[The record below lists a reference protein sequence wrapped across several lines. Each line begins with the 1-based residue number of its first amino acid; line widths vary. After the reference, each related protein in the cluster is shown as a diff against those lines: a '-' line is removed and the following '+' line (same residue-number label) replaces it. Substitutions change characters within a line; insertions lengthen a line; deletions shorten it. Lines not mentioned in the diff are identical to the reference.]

1 MIDTSKVKHRR
12 KLQFETIDDCV
23 AELERLEEAARH
35 GKLKTLGNWT
45 AGQNLSHL
53 AAWIEYGW
61 DGYPMSKPPL
71 HIRLVMRFMLGRIL
85 KNGMTAGVKIPGIE
99 GGTLGAQQMETLAAA
114 DRFRTALNRLES
126 GEAATYDSPAFGKMS
141 HEKRVKL
148 NLRHAELHLGFL
160 DVEAATVSSE
170 GEAQPRG
177 GGSM

>member
-1 MIDTSKVKHRR
+1 MVDTSKVTQRR
-12 KLQFETIDDCV
+12 KLHFETIDDCF
-23 AELERLEEAARH
+23 AELGKIEAAERE

-71 HIRLVMRFMLGRIL
+71 PVRLVMKLMLGRIL
-85 KNGMTAGVKIPGIE
+85 KKGMDPGVKIPGIE
-99 GGTLGAQQMETLAAA
+99 GGTLGADDMETLAAV
-114 DRFRTALNRLES
+114 DRFRTALNRLKS
-126 GEAATYDSPAFGKMS
+126 GEAAVHDSPAFGEMS

-160 DVEAATVSSE
+160 DVEA
-170 GEAQPRG
+170 
-177 GGSM
+177 

>member
-1 MIDTSKVKHRR
+1 MIDTSKVKQRR
-12 KLQFETIDDCV
+12 KLQFDTIDDCL
-23 AELERLEEAARH
+23 AELGKLEEAERE

-71 HIRLVMRFMLGRIL
+71 PIRLAMKLMLGKIL
-85 KNGMTAGVKIPGIE
+85 KNGMDAGVKIPGIE
-99 GGTLGAQQMETLAAA
+99 GGTLGADDMETLAAV
-114 DRFRTALNRLES
+114 DRLRTALNRLKS
-126 GEAATYDSPAFGKMS
+126 GEEAVHDSPAFGEMS

-160 DVEAATVSSE
+160 DVTS
-170 GEAQPRG
+170 
-177 GGSM
+177 

>member
-1 MIDTSKVKHRR
+1 MIDTSKVEQRR
-12 KLQFETIDDCV
+12 KLQFDTIDSCLV
-23 AELERLEEAARH
+23 ELERIEEAERQ

-71 HIRLVMRFMLGRIL
+71 PMRLVMRFMLGVIL
-85 KNGMTAGVKIPGIE
+85 KKGMTAGVNIPGIE
-99 GGTLGAQQMETLAAA
+99 GGTLGADEMETQAAA
-114 DRFRTALNRLES
+114 DRYRVALNRLKS
-126 GEAATYDSPAFGKMS
+126 GEPATHDSPAFGKMT

-160 DVEAATVSSE
+160 K
-170 GEAQPRG
+170 
-177 GGSM
+177 

>member
-1 MIDTSKVKHRR
+1 MVDTSKVTQRR
-12 KLQFETIDDCV
+12 KLHFETIDDCLV
-23 AELERLEEAARH
+23 ELGKIEAAERE

-71 HIRLVMRFMLGRIL
+71 PVRLVMKFMLGRIL
-85 KNGMTAGVKIPGIE
+85 KNGMDAGVKIPGIE
-99 GGTLGAQQMETLAAA
+99 GGTLGADEMETLAAV
-114 DRFRTALNRLES
+114 DRFRAALNRLKS
-126 GEAATYDSPAFGKMS
+126 GEVAKHDSPAFGKMS

-160 DVEAATVSSE
+160 DVS
-170 GEAQPRG
+170 P
-177 GGSM
+177 